1 LPACSHRFVGM
12 AACRRLTNSHYAWQE
27 EEETRRNRM
36 AVKKTCQGDTR
47 PPGRNKHK
55 LLWGSPE
62 KSLHWQRLA
71 PSLRGMETAAPPREL
86 YFSFAVPDWPRCIN
100 PGISERCWRGGAHN
114 TICTRPANSN
124 VNMSRLRLKEDD
136 LSAEAMPQAP
146 GLTGSRPLSKGQKRR
161 PSSKDQRRGPYERI
175 VARLGIQYSL
185 STAGLHTASTLY
197 TRLPN
202 PYW

>member
-1 LPACSHRFVGM
+1 MRGKRRRRRDEIGWPSRKHARATRVRPVETNTSYSGAARKSLCTGNGLPPASEGWRPR
-12 AACRRLTNSHYAWQE
+12 RRLASYI
-27 EEETRRNRM
+27 
-36 AVKKTCQGDTR
+36 
-47 PPGRNKHK
+47 
-55 LLWGSPE
+55 
-62 KSLHWQRLA
+62 
-71 PSLRGMETAAPPREL
+71 
-86 YFSFAVPDWPRCIN
+86 FSFAVPDWPRCIN